1 MLKFDISKKRKYLFM
16 GGGLLL
22 LLGVLYRFFPTIH
35 DLKPADS
42 EIILKKQQIAK
53 YRQKIQKRKNLESRL
68 TALNRH
74 LRQSESGLLAG
85 ETPALAA
92 VDVQNILSDITRKI
106 DIEIKTMRVIK
117 SIDLKNMN
125 YVSIPVQFTLK
136 STVRQLK
143 DLLYQIETSNKF
155 LIINNMKI
163 RNRSGK
169 QPDQIEST
177 VTVSGML
184 KKENE

>member
-1 MLKFDISKKRKYLFM
+1 MLNFNISKERKYLLM

-22 LLGVLYRFFPTIH
+22 LLGVLYRFFPVIQ
-35 DLKPADS
+35 DLKPAGS

-53 YRQKIQKRKNLESRL
+53 YRQKIQKRKNLESGL
-68 TALNRH
+68 IALNRN
-74 LRQSESGLLAG
+74 LRRAESGLLAG

-92 VDVQNILSDITRKI
+92 VDIQNILSDITRKI

-117 SIDLKNMN
+117 SIDIENMN
-125 YVSIPVQFTLK
+125 YVSIPVRFTLN

-143 DLLYQIETSNKF
+143 DLLYQIETSSKS
-155 LIINNMKI
+155 LIISNMKI
-163 RNRSGK
+163 RNRSSK

-177 VTVSGML
+177 IIVSGLL

>member
-1 MLKFDISKKRKYLFM
+1 MLKFNISKERKYLLM
-16 GGGLLL
+16 GGAALLV
-22 LLGVLYRFFPTIH
+22 LGILYRFFPMIQ
-35 DLKPADS
+35 DLNPAGS
-42 EIILKKQQIAK
+42 EMMIKQQQIEK

-68 TALNRH
+68 TALNRN
-74 LRQSESGLLAG
+74 LGSAESGLLSG

-92 VDVQNILSDITRKI
+92 VDIQNILSDISRKI

-117 SIDLKNMN
+117 SITLEKMN
-125 YVSIPVQFTLK
+125 YVSIPVQFSLN

-155 LIINNMKI
+155 LIVSNMKI
-163 RNRSGK
+163 RNIRGR

-177 VTVSGML
+177 LTVSGLL
-184 KKENE
+184 KKTNE